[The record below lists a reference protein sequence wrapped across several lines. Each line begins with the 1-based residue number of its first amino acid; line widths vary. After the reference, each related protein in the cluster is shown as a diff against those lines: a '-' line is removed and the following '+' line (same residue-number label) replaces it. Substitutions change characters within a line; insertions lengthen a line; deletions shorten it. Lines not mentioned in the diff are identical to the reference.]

1 MSFKC
6 LKHFGNHCLS
16 YQIRL
21 YHFQVC
27 ELMTFM
33 ITRSIVRN
41 VSCLVPDEMEA
52 LRQRNLQLAEREL
65 APGNNDRGLC

>member
-1 MSFKC
+1 MK
-6 LKHFGNHCLS
+6 

-21 YHFQVC
+21 YHCQDLVC
-27 ELMTFM
+27 ELMMFM
-33 ITRSIVRN
+33 ITRHVVRN

-52 LRQRNLQLAEREL
+52 LRQRNLPLVEMEV

>member
-1 MSFKC
+1 M
-6 LKHFGNHCLS
+6 
-16 YQIRL
+16 

-33 ITRSIVRN
+33 ITRNIVRN